1 MESGN
6 TWQISR
12 THTPLLCGRHKCMF
26 PFYFFK
32 VWSVT
37 CLNAYEI
44 LNFMEIQSSYL
55 LLSYQRNKA
64 YISHYISY
72 FLNNFLVSLCQY
84 INHHI
89 CLLFVTK
96 FCFWNVIDGNGKL
109 TQKLKYKGGIY
120 KRNHNFCFRIFVFT
134 ILIHT

>member
-1 MESGN
+1 MMPTKNDQLMIPSLPPSTKMIN
-6 TWQISR
+6 RSIISKEWNLQTR
-12 THTPLLCGRHKCMF
+12 GKFQEPLTPLLCGRHKCMF
-26 PFYFFK
+26 PFWFFK

-44 LNFMEIQSSYL
+44 LNFMEIQSSYF

-64 YISHYISY
+64 YIYHYISY
-72 FLNNFLVSLCQY
+72 FLNTFLVSLGQY

-96 FCFWNVIDGNGKL
+96 FCF
-109 TQKLKYKGGIY
+109 
-120 KRNHNFCFRIFVFT
+120 
-134 ILIHT
+134 